1 MLRCYIIFGGFFMS
15 FFVKKSTPSKK
26 GVYLQIYQSFY
37 IPGKGKRNKSYEVIG
52 YVNELK
58 RNGIDDPYKY
68 AQDKVDELNGKL
80 SLKKNQQIGESSTL
94 KNVGYFL
101 PKAMFDLLNMDRH
114 LNIVASSYKSHY
126 VFSEF
131 FRTLTYAQIVG
142 PGSKQY
148 LFNRIIPSLYN
159 VKQYSY
165 DQILDGLN
173 FIGSDFHKYIE
184 VLNHHIAKNYKR
196 NLNIGL
202 FDCTNYY
209 FEIDEEDEYRRKGP
223 SKENRHDP
231 ILGQALL
238 LDGDMIPLDMDLY
251 PGNESEKPLLR
262 KRIEDM
268 KSRND
273 VKGKI
278 IQIADKG
285 LNCARNIYATVKEA
299 NDGYIF
305 SKSVHGRN
313 LNDIE
318 KKWILLVDDDTN
330 KWIEVRDELGSLK
343 YRYKECV
350 DDFDYKCKINP
361 DDTKETKFIV
371 KEKRIVTYNPSLA
384 KKQRAEI
391 RKMVDRLINKIHYK
405 EVVREELGDSVK
417 YVNLKATTQEG
428 DKVKI
433 ATSLNQEKIDEDLAF
448 AGYNLL
454 VTSEV
459 NADAKDIY
467 NAYHNLWRIEH
478 SFRVMKTQLEA
489 RPAYVSTKE
498 TIFGHFLI
506 VYVAL
511 VIMRLIELKIFNDEI
526 PIEQLFDFIR
536 DYKVTEN
543 YDGSFINNA
552 AASSTYLKIKEKL
565 GLSKLGNSYLS
576 KRDIDLILVTEF

>member
-1 MLRCYIIFGGFFMS
+1 MVLRSYIHFMRY
-15 FFVKKSTPSKK
+15 FLKKSTPSKK
-26 GVYLQIYQSFY
+26 GLYLQIYRTNY
-37 IPGKGKRNKSYEVIG
+37 VPGKGNQNKSFKALG
-52 YVNELK
+52 YVSDLK
-58 RNGIDDPYKY
+58 EKGIDDPIRY
-68 AQDKVDELNGKL
+68 ALEMIDELNKNHKL
-80 SLKKNQQIGESSTL
+80 LLEKQIGQSSTL
-94 KNVGYFL
+94 KNVGFFL

-148 LFNRIIPSLYN
+148 LFDRIIPSLYG

-184 VLNHHIAKNYKR
+184 ILNYHIAKNYKR

-209 FEIDEEDEYRRKGP
+209 FEIDDEDEYRRKGP

-231 ILGQALL
+231 ILGQSLL
-238 LDGDMIPLDMDLY
+238 LDGDMIPLDMELY
-251 PGNESEKPLLR
+251 PGNQSEKPYLR

-268 KSRND
+268 KNRNE
-273 VKGKI
+273 VNGRI

-285 LNCARNIYATVKEA
+285 LNCARNIYSAVKEA

-305 SKSVHGRN
+305 SKSVHGKN
-313 LNDIE
+313 LSDIE
-318 KKWILLVDDDTN
+318 KKWVLLVDDDTN
-330 KWIEVRDELGSLK
+330 KWTEIRDEFGSLK
-343 YRYKECV
+343 YRYKECI

-361 DDTKETKFIV
+361 DDTKEIKFTV
-371 KEKRIVTYNPSLA
+371 KEKRIVTFNPSLA
-384 KKQRAEI
+384 RKQKAEI

-405 EVVREELGDSVK
+405 EAVREELGDAVK
-417 YVNLKATTQEG
+417 YVNLKATTQDGE
-428 DKVKI
+428 KVKI
-433 ATSLNQEKIDEDLAF
+433 ATSLNQEKIDEDLSF

-552 AASSTYLKIKEKL
+552 SNTTTYLKVKEKL
-565 GLSKLGNSYLS
+565 GLSKLGNVYLS
-576 KRDIDLILVTEF
+576 KRDVDLILNAEF